1 MATLHTLFPKELHPP
16 IGKPMGGALLYVV
29 AQGTFEL
36 QPIGVAGELLIG
48 GVLVA
53 TGYVVRDKLTREKF
67 VPDAIAA
74 LSGGSGR
81 VYRTGDLVR
90 WLPEGELEF
99 LGRIDG
105 QVKIRGH
112 RIELG
117 EIEAA
122 LGSHPLVKRVVVMAR
137 DDSGIKELA
146 AYVVLSRSA
155 GSGGVTKAVS
165 PSAQLRQSLQL
176 RFPEYMIPSSI
187 MVLEAFP
194 LTPSGKVDRKA
205 L

>member
-1 MATLHTLFPKELHPP
+1 MP
-16 IGKPMGGALLYVV
+16 
-29 AQGTFEL
+29 
-36 QPIGVAGELLIG
+36 GELLVG
-48 GVLVA
+48 GACVA
-53 TGYVVRDKLTREKF
+53 AGYKGRDDLTAERF
-67 VPDAIAA
+67 LPDPFLERAA
-74 LSGGSGR
+74 AAAAPATDTR